1 MVYSPSKLSPSK
13 LLSVDEFLECY
24 GDNPSYELVDGEL
37 IAMEPTG
44 PHELVA
50 GKIATRLGAEIDRL
64 GYPWFVP
71 KSCMLRPFGS
81 VATMRRPD
89 VAVVD
94 EEALVDEPRWAEE
107 PVITL
112 GRSVPLV
119 VEVVSTN
126 WENDY
131 ARKLEEYAFFGIAE
145 YWIVDFRGLGGIA
158 YIGRPK
164 QPMITIGRL
173 VNEDYVQEQFRV
185 GEVVRSALF
194 PELKLMLQELMP
206 RVT

>member
-1 MVYSPSKLSPSK
+1 M
-13 LLSVDEFLECY
+13 EQAIH
-24 GDNPSYELVDGEL
+24 NPRYELADGAL
-37 IAMEPTG
+37 IDLEPTG
-44 PHELVA
+44 PGEQVA

-71 KSCMLRPFGS
+71 KSCMLRPFGA

-89 VAVVD
+89 VAVLD
-94 EEALVDEPRWAEE
+94 EEALAEEPRWAEE
-107 PVITL
+107 PVITQ

-145 YWIVDFRGLGGIA
+145 YWIVDFRGLGGVA

-164 QPMITIGRL
+164 QPTITIGRL
-173 VNEDYVQEQFRV
+173 VNEEYVQDQFRL
-185 GEVVRSALF
+185 GEAIGSPLF
-194 PELKLMLQELMP
+194 PELRLRLEELMP
-206 RVT
+206 RGI